1 MPRITITVSDETL
14 AAMDDFAEHIGK
26 SRSIAC
32 SSVLDM
38 VVPMLDYLKTT
49 YDLVKSGDD
58 AGLSDLVDS
67 IGDLL
72 GDVSA
77 QYESVKEGIS
87 GAPEGANPRS
97 CNNGGQ
103 VSPTDL
109 QDPTQPVVFLEKN
122 PLDAP
127 PEDQG
132 GENA

>member
-49 YDLVKSGDD
+49 YDFVKSGDT
-58 AGLSDLVDS
+58 AGLSELVDS
-67 IGDLL
+67 IGELL
-72 GDVSA
+72 DETSA
-77 QYESVKEGIS
+77 QFESVKEDFS
-87 GAPEGANPRS
+87 GLSEGGNPRS

-109 QDPTQPVVFLEKN
+109 QNPTQPVVFLEKS
-122 PLDAP
+122 PLDTP

>member
-109 QDPTQPVVFLEKN
+109 QNPTQPVVFLEKN
-122 PLDAP
+122 PLDTP
-127 PEDQG
+127 PDDQG

>member
-109 QDPTQPVVFLEKN
+109 QNPTQPVVFLEKS
-122 PLDAP
+122 PLDTP

>member
-109 QDPTQPVVFLEKN
+109 QNPTQPFVFLEKN
-122 PLDAP
+122 PLDTP

>member
-14 AAMDDFAEHIGK
+14 SAMDDFAEHIGK

-38 VVPMLDYLKTT
+38 VVPMLDYLKST
-49 YDLVKSGDD
+49 YDFVKSGDT
-58 AGLSDLVDS
+58 AGLSELVDS

-72 GDVSA
+72 GEASA
-77 QYESVKEGIS
+77 QFESVKEDFS
-87 GAPEGANPRS
+87 GLSEGANPRS

-109 QDPTQPVVFLEKN
+109 QNPTQPVVFLEKS
-122 PLDAP
+122 PLDTP
-127 PEDQG
+127 PVDQG

>member
-109 QDPTQPVVFLEKN
+109 QNPTQPVVFLEKS
-122 PLDAP
+122 PLDTP
-127 PEDQG
+127 PEDKG
-132 GENA
+132 GQDA

>member
-109 QDPTQPVVFLEKN
+109 QNPTQPVVFLEKI
-122 PLDAP
+122 PLDTP

>member
-109 QDPTQPVVFLEKN
+109 QNPAQPVVFLEKN

>member
-109 QDPTQPVVFLEKN
+109 QNPAQPVVFLEKN
-122 PLDAP
+122 PLDTP

>member
-109 QDPTQPVVFLEKN
+109 QNPTQPVVFLEKN
-122 PLDAP
+122 PLDTP

>member
-109 QDPTQPVVFLEKN
+109 QNLTQPVVFLEKN
-122 PLDAP
+122 PLDTP
-127 PEDQG
+127 PDDQG

>member
-109 QDPTQPVVFLEKN
+109 QNPTQPVVFLEKN
-122 PLDAP
+122 PLDTP
-127 PEDQG
+127 SEDQG

>member
-109 QDPTQPVVFLEKN
+109 QNPTQPVVFLEKS
-122 PLDAP
+122 PLDTH
-127 PEDQG
+127 PEDKG
-132 GENA
+132 GQDA

>member
-14 AAMDDFAEHIGK
+14 AAMDDFADHIGK

-109 QDPTQPVVFLEKN
+109 QNPTQPVVFLEKS
-122 PLDAP
+122 PLDTP

>member
-109 QDPTQPVVFLEKN
+109 QNHTQPVVFLEKS
-122 PLDAP
+122 PLDTP
-127 PEDQG
+127 PEDKG
-132 GENA
+132 GQDA

>member
-38 VVPMLDYLKTT
+38 VVPMLDYLKTA
-49 YDLVKSGDD
+49 YDFVKSGDT
-58 AGLSDLVDS
+58 AGLSELVDS
-67 IGDLL
+67 IGELIDETL
-72 GDVSA
+72 A
-77 QYESVKEGIS
+77 QFESVKGDFS
-87 GAPEGANPRS
+87 GLSGGANPRS

-109 QDPTQPVVFLEKN
+109 QNPTQPVVFLEKG
-122 PLDAP
+122 PLDTP
-127 PEDQG
+127 PEDKG
-132 GENA
+132 GQDA

>member
-32 SSVLDM
+32 SSILDM

-49 YDLVKSGDD
+49 YDFVKSGDT
-58 AGLSDLVDS
+58 AGLSELVDS
-67 IGDLL
+67 IGELL
-72 GDVSA
+72 DETSAQLESVKGDVS
-77 QYESVKEGIS
+77 GLS
-87 GAPEGANPRS
+87 GGANPRS

-109 QDPTQPVVFLEKN
+109 QKPTQPVVFLEKN
-122 PLDAP
+122 PPDTP

>member
-14 AAMDDFAEHIGK
+14 AAMDDFADHIGK

-109 QDPTQPVVFLEKN
+109 QNLTQPVVFLEKS
-122 PLDAP
+122 PLDTP

>member
-109 QDPTQPVVFLEKN
+109 QNLTQPVVFLEKN
-122 PLDAP
+122 PLDTP

>member
-103 VSPTDL
+103 VSPADL
-109 QDPTQPVVFLEKN
+109 QNPTQPVVFLEKN
-122 PLDAP
+122 PLDTP

>member
-109 QDPTQPVVFLEKN
+109 QNPTQPVVFLEKN

>member
-109 QDPTQPVVFLEKN
+109 QNPTQPVVFIEKN
-122 PLDAP
+122 PLDTP

>member
-103 VSPTDL
+103 VSPADL
-109 QDPTQPVVFLEKN
+109 QNPTQPAVFVSKI
-122 PLDAP
+122 PSDTP
-127 PEDQG
+127 PEDKG
-132 GENA
+132 GQNA

>member
-109 QDPTQPVVFLEKN
+109 QNPTQPVVFLEKK
-122 PLDAP
+122 PLDTP

>member
-109 QDPTQPVVFLEKN
+109 QNPTQPVVFIEKI
-122 PLDAP
+122 PLDTP

>member
-58 AGLSDLVDS
+58 ACLSDLVDS

-109 QDPTQPVVFLEKN
+109 QNPTQPVVFLEKN